1 MSEPVRGDPQVRAV
15 HPLRPR
21 GHLPSRQHLL
31 ALRQVRAEEAQ
42 LLGLYVRS
50 THLWSYL
57 ILELFGG
64 IYGYLGHLIDYLGRF
79 D

>member
-1 MSEPVRGDPQVRAV
+1 MSESVRGDPELRAV
-15 HPLRPR
+15 HPLRPL
-21 GHLPSRQHLL
+21 GHPPPRQLLL

-57 ILELFGG
+57 ISE
-64 IYGYLGHLIDYLGRF
+64 
-79 D
+79 